1 MRYVVAVYGSP
12 NSAYSAYP
20 SHPPPIMDK
29 SHSIM
34 LLQDTTAQIHT
45 TTHMTDAAQIHS
57 TNPHRWYHTHHYV
70 SCKLDQLNLDFSCEL
85 EVESCEFK
93 ESSGVLFIASA
104 EECEG
109 EATVCFF
116 VPTEEEDPERKP
128 KDIKAERNGDT
139 ANKEC
144 PEEDDGICCNR
155 IEIEHHVMQKCG
167 PYIIIRDAITGNSIE
182 QSVCAILLTIM
193 PQLRRNLYMMGKGR
207 EKRIGLRFC
216 ARHGTCDFA
225 MW

>member
-85 EVESCEFK
+85 EVELCEFK
-93 ESSGVLFIASA
+93 KAVVYYSLHQRRSVKEKRLCAFSFQRKRKIQRENQKISKQS
-104 EECEG
+104 
-109 EATVCFF
+109 ATVIQQTKN
-116 VPTEEEDPERKP
+116 VQKKTMEYV
-128 KDIKAERNGDT
+128 A
-139 ANKEC
+139 
-144 PEEDDGICCNR
+144 
-155 IEIEHHVMQKCG
+155 IESKLNTM
-167 PYIIIRDAITGNSIE
+167 
-182 QSVCAILLTIM
+182 
-193 PQLRRNLYMMGKGR
+193 
-207 EKRIGLRFC
+207 
-216 ARHGTCDFA
+216 
-225 MW
+225 